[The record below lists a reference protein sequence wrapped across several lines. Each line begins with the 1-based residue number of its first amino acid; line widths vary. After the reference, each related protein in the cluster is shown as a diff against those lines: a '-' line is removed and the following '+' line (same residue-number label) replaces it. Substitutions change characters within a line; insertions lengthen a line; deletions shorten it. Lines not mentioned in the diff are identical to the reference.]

1 MNAVTMKTLPDFPVP
16 ERVVKLEDLDCGLEG
31 VIVIHST
38 ALGPAAGGCR
48 VWTYPDQASAHR
60 DALKLAAGMSY
71 KNALAGLPLGGG
83 KAVLNVPAGP
93 FDREK
98 LFPAFG
104 RAVERLAGE
113 YVTAEDVGTTVGDMG
128 AVRQQTQHVAG
139 LAAQSGRPGG
149 DPSPHTARGVF
160 EAMRVA
166 VEHQFRTGLRDMSV
180 AVQGLGNVGFNLC
193 SMLHEAGAKLVVCE
207 PRADVAARAATLFGA
222 EVASCS
228 SIYDARVDV
237 FAPCALGGSLSHSTV
252 TRMRAKVV
260 CGAANNQLADP
271 SVGELLVE
279 RGILYAPDYLVNA
292 GGIVNVAGEYLG
304 WSNEDVECRVSAI
317 APRLKELLTLSRQ
330 NGERPECVADK
341 MALDVIT
348 SAARRKQVA

>member
-16 ERVVKLEDLDCGLEG
+16 ERLMKLEDLDCGLEG

-48 VWTYPDQASAHR
+48 LWTYPDQASAHR
-60 DALKLAAGMSY
+60 DALRLAEGMSY

-83 KAVLNVPAGP
+83 KAVLNMSSGP
-93 FDREK
+93 VDRQE
-98 LFPAFG
+98 LFAAFG
-104 RAVERLAGE
+104 RAVERLGGE
-113 YVTAEDVGTTVGDMG
+113 YVTAEDVGTNVGDMG
-128 AVRQQTQHVAG
+128 VVRRHTQHVAG
-139 LAAQSGRPGG
+139 LTAQSGRPGG
-149 DPSPHTARGVF
+149 DPSPQTARVVF

-166 VEHQFRTGLRDMSV
+166 VEHQFGTALREMTV

-193 SMLHEAGAKLVVCE
+193 TMLHEAGAKLVVCE
-207 PRADVAARAATLFGA
+207 PRPDVAARAAALFGA

-228 SIYDARVDV
+228 SIYDAMVDV
-237 FAPCALGGSLSHSTV
+237 FAPCALGASLSQNTV
-252 TRMRAKVV
+252 SRMRAKVV

-271 SVGELLVE
+271 SVGELLFE

-304 WSNEDVECRVSAI
+304 WSNEEVECRVSAI
-317 APRLKELLTLSRQ
+317 APRLREVLTLSRQ
-330 NGERPECVADK
+330 NCERPERVADK

-348 SAARRKQVA
+348 EAARRKRAA